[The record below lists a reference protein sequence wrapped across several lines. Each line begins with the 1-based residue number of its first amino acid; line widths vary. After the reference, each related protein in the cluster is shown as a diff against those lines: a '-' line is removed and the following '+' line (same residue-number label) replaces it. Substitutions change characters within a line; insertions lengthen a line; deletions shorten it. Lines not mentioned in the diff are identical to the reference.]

1 MSLLKGAAAR
11 LRSLLGRQSAEL
23 RADEEFRFHVDMQTE
38 KNIGRGM
45 APADARRHALL
56 QFGGVDRHRETMR
69 DTQRPRLLSELS
81 QDARFTARALRHNR
95 AFSLTAVLI
104 VSLGVGATTA
114 LFSLANALLFRELP
128 VASPD
133 ELYGLQEVRRGSSSI
148 GPEGRR
154 IPFSRYEAYRE
165 ASTETFTGLA
175 AHTFPTLS
183 LRADGGAVPV
193 QGALT
198 SGNYFRV
205 LGLRPAAGRF
215 FVDDDEPAVVL
226 SHRYWQQQFQ
236 GDAAVV
242 GRPVHLDGKP
252 YTITGVAPRGFD
264 GTVVALAIGLWVPFR
279 AHLATDSIAGDA
291 WVGMFGRVRD
301 RATLESADPR
311 LSAIATR
318 IPPEVEGT
326 TVERAYLAP
335 MNGVPE
341 GLRAP
346 VGGFIGMLMAA
357 GFLVLLI
364 GASNIAALLLARAV
378 ARRREVALRLALGAG
393 RGRLVRQLLT
403 ESTVLFLMG
412 GIGGIGLAYI
422 ATGLIARL
430 RLPGVPV
437 AIEATPDVRVL
448 AFALGISG
456 LTGVVFG
463 LAPALRAVRLELA
476 SSLKDGA
483 FSGGTARMRGRSIFV
498 GAQIAFA
505 MLLLITAGLFGRGLQ
520 RGLAVDPG
528 FRAEGVTVGT
538 LNLEPHGIEEDQ
550 GRILQGEL
558 LRRVRSLPG
567 VTAASLAHT
576 SLLTGNSHSND
587 VRTVAPDSVS
597 LTSSFNIV
605 DTAYFRT
612 MGIELVAGRGFT
624 AADARGAPPV
634 VVINETLAARL
645 WPGRNPLG
653 MRLIRGQEYEV
664 IGIARDGKYVD
675 LNEEQ
680 RPFMFFAADQHY
692 APAMTLHVRAGGAD
706 ARIVESIREELRT
719 VHPDVALESPMPLA
733 RRIGFSLL
741 PQRLAAGLI
750 GAFGVLGLVL
760 AAAGVYGVMS
770 YQVAQRMREFGIRI
784 ALGAKDAD
792 VAKLVLR
799 GGIGLA
805 IGGAI
810 AGAALAAGVTRLL
823 TGMLFGLS
831 PLDPVTFGAVG
842 ATLAAVA
849 VVASWVPAR
858 RALRVD
864 PTVSLRSE

>member
-11 LRSLLGRQSAEL
+11 LRSLLARRDAEN
-23 RADEEFRFHVDMQTE
+23 RASEEFRFHVDMQTE
-38 KNIGRGM
+38 KNIARGM

-56 QFGGVDRHRETMR
+56 QFGGVDRHREAVR
-69 DTQRPRLLSELS
+69 DTQRPRLLSELT

-114 LFSLANALLFRELP
+114 LFSLADALLFRELP
-128 VASPD
+128 VQSPD
-133 ELYGLQEVRRGSSSI
+133 ELYGVQEMRRGASSS
-148 GPEGRR
+148 GMEGRR

-165 ASTETFTGLA
+165 ASEEIFTGLA
-175 AHTFPTLS
+175 AHMFQTLS
-183 LRADGGAVPV
+183 LRAHEGAVPV

-198 SGNYFRV
+198 SGNYFTV

-215 FVDDDEPAVVL
+215 FVEDDEPAVVL
-226 SHRYWQQQFQ
+226 SHRYWQQHFQ
-236 GDAAVV
+236 GDPAVI
-242 GRPVHLDGKP
+242 GRPVHVDGKP
-252 YTITGVAPRGFD
+252 YTVAGVGPRGFD

-279 AHLATDSIAGDA
+279 AHVATDSIAGDS

-301 RATLESADPR
+301 RAALGTADAR

-318 IPPEVEGT
+318 MPPEVEET

-335 MNGVPE
+335 MSGIPE
-341 GLRAP
+341 ALRAP

-403 ESTVLFLMG
+403 ESTVLFLLG

-422 ATGLIARL
+422 ATGLIARIS
-430 RLPGVPV
+430 LPGVPV
-437 AIEATPDVRVL
+437 AVRATPDLRVL
-448 AFALGISG
+448 AFALGIAG
-456 LTGVVFG
+456 LTGILFG

-505 MLLLITAGLFGRGLQ
+505 MLLLITAGLFVRGLQ
-520 RGLAVDPG
+520 RGLSLDPG
-528 FRAEGVTVGT
+528 FRAHGVIIGT
-538 LNLEPHGIEEDQ
+538 INLEPHGIEEEQ
-550 GRILQGEL
+550 GRAIQTEL

-567 VTAASLAHT
+567 VTAASLART
-576 SLLTGNSHSND
+576 ALLTGNSHSND

-605 DTAYFRT
+605 DTEYFGT

-624 AADARGAPPV
+624 PADDRGAPPV
-634 VVINETLAARL
+634 AVINETLARRL

-653 MRLIRGQEYEV
+653 RRLWRGQEYEV
-664 IGIARDGKYVD
+664 VGVARDGRYVN

-692 APAMTLHVRAGGAD
+692 APAVTLHVRAGGTD
-706 ARIVESIREELRT
+706 ARIVESIREELRA
-719 VHPDVALESPMPLA
+719 VHPDVALEFPMPLA
-733 RRIGFSLL
+733 RMIGFSLL

-784 ALGAKDAD
+784 ALGAKGAD
-792 VAKLVLR
+792 VARLVLR
-799 GGIGLA
+799 GGVALS

-810 AGAALAAGVTRLL
+810 AGAAMAVAVTRLL
-823 TGMLFGLS
+823 TGMLFGLN

-842 ATLAAVA
+842 VTLAAVA
-849 VVASWVPAR
+849 VVASWIPAR